1 MIKVPKISMKKPRI
15 PSVKGGKVAMPK
27 IQQLRGKGQNL
38 GGLPNDLKK
47 LFPKSSTAKP
57 KY

>member
-1 MIKVPKISMKKPRI
+1 MIKAPKISMKKPRI
-15 PSVKGGKVAMPK
+15 PSIKGGTVAMPK
-27 IQQLRGKGQNL
+27 LQQLRGKGQNA

-47 LFPKSSTAKP
+47 LFRKSSTAKP

>member
-1 MIKVPKISMKKPRI
+1 MKAPKVNFKRVKIPNIKVGTVSAPK
-15 PSVKGGKVAMPK
+15 VG
-27 IQQLRGKGQNL
+27 QLRGSGQNA

-57 KY
+57 KW

>member
-1 MIKVPKISMKKPRI
+1 MIKAPKISMKKMRVPA
-15 PSVKGGKVAMPK
+15 VKGGAVPAPK
-27 IQQLRGKGQNL
+27 IQMMRGKGANA

-47 LFPKSSTAKP
+47 LFPKSSTAKR

>member
-1 MIKVPKISMKKPRI
+1 MKAPKVNFKRVKVPAIKAGTVSAP
-15 PSVKGGKVAMPK
+15 KVA
-27 IQQLRGKGQNL
+27 QLRGSGQNA

-57 KY
+57 KW

>member
-1 MIKVPKISMKKPRI
+1 VKAPKVNFKRVSVPSIKAGTVSTPK
-15 PSVKGGKVAMPK
+15 VG
-27 IQQLRGKGQNL
+27 QLRGSGQNA

-57 KY
+57 KW